1 MNDLTYRAYET
12 ADFVSIVAHQER
24 FCEYY
29 GVSPSLH
36 DYQMFAIEEAVEL
49 RAEIPTRKYW
59 KTSTK
64 DIDVDRFLG
73 ELCDVYV
80 FFMNYTAFSSSTKT
94 RNPRRQPQLT
104 TLELVDQLIL
114 ALATDIENYLHIKTL
129 IESIYASVGANA
141 FDFQFALY
149 NTFRKIS
156 ERQVNGY

>member
-1 MNDLTYRAYET
+1 MNDCTYRAYET

-24 FCEYY
+24 FCKHY

-36 DYQMFAIEEAVEL
+36 DYQMFAIEEAIEL
-49 RAEIPTRKYW
+49 RSEIPTRKYW
-59 KTSTK
+59 KTSTD

-94 RNPRRQPQLT
+94 RNPRRQPHT

-156 ERQVNGY
+156 ERQANGY